1 MTRFRRIGRRAVMAW
16 PLAAVVVAVAAGGLL
31 ALATYRADHDLSA
44 GTIRLSVEP
53 LREGALDIYVPLV
66 DWGARFD
73 DVALP
78 ARLRI
83 EARTVDASVV
93 ASVAGGR
100 VDVAAIREQARD
112 AVASY
117 IRTLIPIVAAAALA
131 AGALVAFALRGASRY
146 RLRALLAT
154 AGGATLVLAAAV
166 ALLLPP
172 RGDLENPDFYAN
184 GSQIPVALQATQRAT
199 ESAEAI
205 SQDLDQQ
212 LVELAKLISVPA
224 ERGPAHVLPR
234 LAIASDLHNNVLAMP
249 ALRRAANG
257 RPLLFAGDLGTS
269 GFPLESRLLRE
280 VVSAG
285 DPFVFVSGNHDSD
298 TSVREL
304 ARAGAIVLS
313 ERGRIE
319 ADGSRGDV
327 VVRVDGLRVAGYSDP
342 FERRRSDGY
351 RSRGEPE
358 ITPELQERFTQWLLP
373 LLGQVDIVMVHS
385 PALAADA
392 LARLADEPPAEP
404 LTLVVGH
411 THEQELRVEEGA
423 VVVNGGT
430 IGGGGAG
437 NFHENQP
444 FGLAALTYERR
455 PFEALAVDLVR
466 INPRDG
472 SANAERRVLDPAI
485 GEG

>member
-1 MTRFRRIGRRAVMAW
+1 VTRLRRIARGAVTAW
-16 PLAAVVVAVAAGGLL
+16 PLAAVALAVAAGGVL
-31 ALATYRADHDLSA
+31 ALATYRADHDLTA
-44 GTIRLSVEP
+44 GTIRVSVEP
-53 LREGALDIYVPLV
+53 LHAGALDIYVPLV

-73 DVALP
+73 GVRLP

-93 ASVAGGR
+93 ARVAGGR
-100 VDVAAIREQARD
+100 VDVAGIREQAED
-112 AVASY
+112 AIASY
-117 IRTLIPIVAAAALA
+117 IRTLIPIVALAGLA
-131 AGALVAFALRGASRY
+131 AGVLVAFALRGASRF
-146 RLRALLAT
+146 RLRAMLAT
-154 AGGATLVLAAAV
+154 AAGATLVLAAAV
-166 ALLLPP
+166 ALGLPP

-199 ESAEAI
+199 ESAAAI

-224 ERGPAHVLPR
+224 ERGPADVLPR
-234 LAIASDLHNNVLAMP
+234 LTVASDLHNNVLAMP
-249 ALRRAANG
+249 ALRRAAAG
-257 RPLLFAGDLGTS
+257 GPLLFAGDLGTS

-280 VVSAG
+280 AVTIG

-298 TSVREL
+298 TSVRDL

-319 ADGSRGDV
+319 RDGSRGDV
-327 VVRVDGLRVAGYSDP
+327 VARIDGVRVAGYGDP
-342 FERRRSDGY
+342 FERRRADGY
-351 RSRGEPE
+351 RGREPE
-358 ITPELQERFTQWLLP
+358 VTAAMQERFTNWLGP
-373 LLGQVDIVMVHS
+373 LLGRVDIVMVHS

-392 LARLADEPPAEP
+392 LARLGDDPPAQP

-444 FGLAALTYERR
+444 FGLAVLTYERR

-472 SANAERRVLDPAI
+472 SANAERRLLDPAI
-485 GEG
+485 GDG

>member
-1 MTRFRRIGRRAVMAW
+1 MTRLARIARGAAAAW
-16 PLAAVVVAVAAGGLL
+16 PLLAVTAAVTAGGLL

-73 DVALP
+73 AVALP

-83 EARTVDASVV
+83 EARTVDARVV

-100 VDVAAIREQARD
+100 VDVAGIREQARD

-117 IRTLIPIVAAAALA
+117 IRTLIPIVAVAALA
-131 AGALVAFALRGASRY
+131 AGALVAFALRGASRF
-146 RLRALLAT
+146 RLRALLGT
-154 AGGATLVLAAAV
+154 AGGATLVLVAAV
-166 ALLLPP
+166 SLLLPP
-172 RGDLENPDFYAN
+172 RGDLENPEFYAN

-205 SQDLDQQ
+205 SQDVDQQ

-234 LAIASDLHNNVLAMP
+234 LTIASDLHNNVLAMP
-249 ALRRAANG
+249 ALRRAAAG
-257 RPLLFAGDLGTS
+257 GPMLFAGDVGTS
-269 GFPLESRLLRE
+269 GFPLESQLLRE
-280 VVSAG
+280 VVSTG

-298 TSVREL
+298 TSVRDL

-313 ERGRIE
+313 ERGRIRP
-319 ADGSRGDV
+319 DGSRGEV
-327 VVRVDGLRVAGYSDP
+327 VVRVDGLRIAGYSDP
-342 FERRRSDGY
+342 FERRRADGY
-351 RSRGEPE
+351 RARGEPE
-358 ITPELQERFTQWLLP
+358 VTPALQEHFTRWLLP
-373 LLGQVDIVMVHS
+373 LLGQVDVVMVHS
-385 PALAADA
+385 PALAEDA
-392 LARLADEPPAEP
+392 LSRLAEEPPGEP

-472 SANAERRVLDPAI
+472 SANAERRLLDPTIAD
-485 GEG
+485 G